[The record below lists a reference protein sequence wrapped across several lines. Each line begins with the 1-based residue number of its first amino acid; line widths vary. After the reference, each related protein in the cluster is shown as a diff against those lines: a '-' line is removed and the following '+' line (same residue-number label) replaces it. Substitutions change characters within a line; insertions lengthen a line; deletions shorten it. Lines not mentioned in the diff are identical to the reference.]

1 MRCSPSRQMRLGMV
15 LCMLLV
21 VLPRIATADPVR
33 FRADYWCPYNC
44 DPTEQ
49 YPGYMIEIAQ
59 RALARLGLTV
69 DYQLMPWD
77 RTMSEVRAGSVDVAV
92 GATTL
97 ESDGLILSDILGV
110 DADCFF
116 VTAGNPWRYTGVAS
130 LPHVLLGAVSGY
142 THDEGEIDAYIAA
155 NDAPNGR
162 VMTTAGDTA
171 SSRNLRLLF
180 VGRVDAVLD
189 SRAVLLMEAAKLGH
203 ADELVNAGCLGSL
216 PLYLAISPKRA
227 DAQALVGA
235 LRDEVGDLRK
245 SGQLAEILGHYGLSD
260 WQQ

>member
-1 MRCSPSRQMRLGMV
+1 MRCSPSRQMWLGMISV
-15 LCMLLV
+15 TLL
-21 VLPRIATADPVR
+21 LASPRIATADPVR

-44 DPTEQ
+44 DPADQ
-49 YPGYMIEIAQ
+49 YPGYMIEIAE
-59 RALARLGLTV
+59 RALARLGLVV

-97 ESDGLILSDILGV
+97 EADDLILSDILGV

-116 VTAGNPWRYTGVAS
+116 VMAGNPWRYAGVAS

-142 THDEGEIDAYIAA
+142 THDEGEVDAYIAA
-155 NDAPNGR
+155 NEAPNGL
-162 VMTTAGDTA
+162 VTTTTGETA
-171 SSRNLRLLF
+171 SSRNLRLLL
-180 VGRVDAVLD
+180 VGRVNAVLD
-189 SRAVLLMEAAKLGH
+189 SQAVVSMEAAKLGQ
-203 ADELVNAGCLGSL
+203 ADRLVNAGCLDAL
-216 PLYLAISPKRA
+216 PLYLAISPKRT

-235 LRDEVGDLRK
+235 LRDELRDLRK